1 MEAQGLATMSI
12 CSPWLQKTKNNS
24 SNEATLINFQE
35 FFCIILE
42 KSPFDR
48 VGMQIDEPKHD
59 EKLLKFIKEVLD
71 CVDGSSEQQKAMQQL
86 LRLIPNLKG
95 IYKHSD
101 PIIDYQTAFNMSL
114 ESISMEKLAENQ
126 KIISGKYLRRFINK
140 FQVNIDVVKVDDI
153 RKRFVTSFN
162 RIIKNK
168 IFDTYRQLKS
178 QPISLDVPI
187 SEEKSTTILLDIIT
201 NEETLTGVDL
211 IIAAELQESRDNIGK
226 EIWKYIEEDPD
237 NKLKNC
243 HPREYI
249 NANCQELAIRLLLK
263 NPPDKL
269 TNISKDLGINHQT
282 LNAHWKRR
290 CLPLLQE
297 IGKNFGYEQE

>member
-24 SNEATLINFQE
+24 RNEATLINFQE

-48 VGMQIDEPKHD
+48 VGMQIDEPNHD
-59 EKLLKFIKEVLD
+59 EKLLEFIKEVLE

-126 KIISGKYLRRFINK
+126 K
-140 FQVNIDVVKVDDI
+140 
-153 RKRFVTSFN
+153 
-162 RIIKNK
+162 
-168 IFDTYRQLKS
+168 
-178 QPISLDVPI
+178 
-187 SEEKSTTILLDIIT
+187 
-201 NEETLTGVDL
+201 
-211 IIAAELQESRDNIGK
+211 
-226 EIWKYIEEDPD
+226 
-237 NKLKNC
+237 
-243 HPREYI
+243 
-249 NANCQELAIRLLLK
+249 
-263 NPPDKL
+263 
-269 TNISKDLGINHQT
+269 
-282 LNAHWKRR
+282 
-290 CLPLLQE
+290 
-297 IGKNFGYEQE
+297 